1 MFMAASGLEQE
12 SSRFLKKAAQKLP
25 KIWARDVSTPQA
37 QTNKVFLLL
46 FVHKK

>member
-1 MFMAASGLEQE
+1 MLRLWKESKKVAA
-12 SSRFLKKAAQKLP
+12 LKKAAQKLLLVL
-25 KIWARDVSTPQA
+25 ASGGENGMA